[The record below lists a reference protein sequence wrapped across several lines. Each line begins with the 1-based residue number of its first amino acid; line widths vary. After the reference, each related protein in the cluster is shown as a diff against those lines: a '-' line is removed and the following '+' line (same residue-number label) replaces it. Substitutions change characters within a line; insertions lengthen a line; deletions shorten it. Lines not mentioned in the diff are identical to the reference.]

1 MKSNSIQIA
10 LLLISTSFI
19 LFLLYMN
26 SALTHQI
33 EERDNI
39 IVKMQKENT
48 IIDSLIISKQTDT
61 TSVITFLRDN
71 HGKIISYQELDS
83 LYQFYKREDYIKD
96 VIIRKVKQK
105 YHFDYRITQ
114 HGDTLLFSIWNKKYT
129 VQSNQLEF
137 EIK

>member
-61 TSVITFLRDN
+61 TSVITFLRDD
-71 HGKIISYQELDS
+71 HGKIITYQELDS

-96 VIIRKVKQK
+96 VIIRNAKQK

-114 HGDTLLFSIWNKKYT
+114 HGDTLLFSIWDKKYT

-137 EIK
+137 DIE

>member
-96 VIIRKVKQK
+96 VIIRKAKQK

>member
-10 LLLISTSFI
+10 LLLISISFI
-19 LFLLYMN
+19 IFLLYMN

-48 IIDSLIISKQTDT
+48 TIDSLIISKQTDT
-61 TSVITFLRDN
+61 TSVITFLRDD

-96 VIIRKVKQK
+96 VIIRKAKQK
-105 YHFDYRITQ
+105 YHFDYRIAQ
-114 HGDTLLFSIWNKKYT
+114 HGDTLLFSIWNKKHT

>member
-71 HGKIISYQELDS
+71 HGKIISYQKLDS

-96 VIIRKVKQK
+96 VIIRKAKQK

>member
-10 LLLISTSFI
+10 LLLISISFI
-19 LFLLYMN
+19 IFLLYMN

-96 VIIRKVKQK
+96 VIIRKAKQK